1 MFGGEISMVSKS
13 LSRIQLDAI
22 QVGHNI
28 GQSLYLSSADVCQRV
43 QTFMRR
49 HRIVKRSRVI
59 CDCKIYS
66 ANPGIDLQH
75 SLGHARLIRTQNSGE
90 AIVSTI
96 NSPTVAAA
104 IASRLVDE
112 LKQLEQEPN
121 IDAFATAWA
130 TWRQLEGAMA
140 SEAAG
145 RLPDPAP

>member
-1 MFGGEISMVSKS
+1 
-13 LSRIQLDAI
+13 
-22 QVGHNI
+22 
-28 GQSLYLSSADVCQRV
+28 
-43 QTFMRR
+43 
-49 HRIVKRSRVI
+49 
-59 CDCKIYS
+59 
-66 ANPGIDLQH
+66 
-75 SLGHARLIRTQNSGE
+75 
-90 AIVSTI
+90 VSTI

-121 IDAFATAWA
+121 IDSFATAWA